1 MSQTSR
7 GSVLLMVLIFAGMI
21 AIQVLFLAHML
32 VLCRQSSEDHYK
44 AAKVYYIAA
53 SGQSVALSLL
63 SSLPEWT
70 VVPDKAHIY
79 SGVSAARVVSVPVEG
94 RVSMFKHTV
103 GSHVDVYSVGY
114 LLDGKSKAIVR
125 FGYDW
130 DNAKNNWVFRGLE
143 KL

>member
-32 VLCRQSSEDHYK
+32 VLVRQSSEDHYR
-44 AAKVYYIAA
+44 AAKVYYVAV
-53 SGQSVALSLL
+53 SGRSVALSLL
-63 SSLPEWT
+63 SNLPEWT

-79 SGVSAARVVSVPVEG
+79 SGVAASRVISMPVEG
-94 RVSMFKHTV
+94 RVSLFKHTA
-103 GSHVDVYSVGY
+103 GSHVDIYSVAY

-130 DNAKNNWVFRGLE
+130 DNTKNSWIFRGLE

>member
-1 MSQTSR
+1 
-7 GSVLLMVLIFAGMI
+7 MI

-44 AAKVYYIAA
+44 AVKVYYVAA
-53 SGQSVALSLL
+53 SGQSVTLSLL
-63 SSLPEWT
+63 PTIPEWSS
-70 VVPDKAHIY
+70 VPDKAHIY
-79 SGVSAARVVSVPVEG
+79 SGVSGAKLVSLPVEG
-94 RVSMFKHTV
+94 RVSLFKHTV

-130 DNAKNNWVFRGLE
+130 DNAKNSWIFRGLE
-143 KL
+143 KV